1 MLRHGR
7 GGRGRT
13 VSFTMFDK
21 IGDAC
26 ARLNDGDRA
35 LVFAALCEYG
45 FYGTMPELPYPLDV
59 VAASFGEDV
68 DNSKERRAAGSK
80 GGRPRKPVPEN
91 RETGVS
97 ESSDTGRNKLTQ
109 TPKPVSENK
118 KTQVSETE
126 KPVSE
131 NQKTQVSETRKPVS
145 ETSETKVSVNAK
157 PKPDQARPNQTSPNQ
172 GETPPAR
179 ARDGGAFWEFAAQC
193 HEAWNR
199 ILDADVREF
208 SPEADLGLR
217 RAWDN
222 GRRLSDVELA
232 IRNAKAGWEPRYV
245 TPNAVLGRRLED
257 LINLKEAERD
267 DDFDKYALVDS
278 I

>member
-1 MLRHGR
+1 
-7 GGRGRT
+7 
-13 VSFTMFDK
+13 MFDK

-26 ARLNDGDRA
+26 SRLNETDRA
-35 LVFAALCEYG
+35 LVFAAICEYG

-59 VAASFGEDV
+59 VVASFAEDV

-80 GGRPRKPVPEN
+80 GGRPRKPVPESDKT
-91 RETGVS
+91 EVS
-97 ESSDTGRNKLTQ
+97 EAGETSRNKLTQ
-109 TPKPVSENK
+109 AP
-118 KTQVSETE
+118 

-131 NQKTQVSETRKPVS
+131 NQKTQVSETQKPVSENQKTQVSETEKPVS
-145 ETSETKVSVNAK
+145 ETSETKVSGNAK
-157 PKPDQARPNQTSPNQ
+157 PKPDQARPNQSSPDQ

-179 ARDGGAFWEFAAQC
+179 ARDGAAFWQFAAEC

-222 GRRLSDVELA
+222 GRRLADVERA
-232 IRNAKAGWEPRYV
+232 IRNAKAEWEPRYV
-245 TPNAVLGRRLED
+245 TPNSVLGRRLED